1 MTCYYFKTNNVKYS
15 LVKSGKRGKY
25 MQHALTTLK
34 KYVKQENDKSAIIFR
49 KQGNIV
55 MHNHDCFE
63 LAYIIEGSTTHT
75 LDGKTET
82 IHAGAYYIID
92 HGSLHSYT
100 NSENIRIVNCLFL
113 AEIIDAALTN
123 CSSFDELMRV
133 CMIRYYKQYLGLT
146 PVNRIFY
153 DEDGT
158 ILKLLEEM
166 AKEYENRK
174 IGYQEVFRGKL
185 LEILI
190 LTMRKVIEQCE
201 DVPIEKIT
209 DSAIIRVAVHYFEAN
224 YQDKALLS
232 NFCQKHHYN
241 TQYISRRFKKET
253 GLTALEYLQKIR
265 IEKSCDL
272 LAGSKLT
279 ISEIAHQV
287 GYDDIKFFNRVFHKL
302 VGMTP
307 GEYRKTSH

>member
-1 MTCYYFKTNNVKYS
+1 
-15 LVKSGKRGKY
+15 
-25 MQHALTTLK
+25 MQHALVSLSK
-34 KYVKQENDKSAIIFR
+34 EAKRENDKLTIIFR
-49 KQGNIV
+49 KQGNV
-55 MHNHDCFE
+55 KMHSHDCFE
-63 LAYIIEGSTTHT
+63 LAYIMEGSTTQT

-82 IHAGAYYIID
+82 VHEGAYYIID
-92 HGSLHSYT
+92 HGSLHGYT

-113 AEIIDAALTN
+113 AEFVDAALTN

-133 CMIRYYKQYLGLT
+133 CLIRYYKQYLGLT

-158 ILKLLEEM
+158 ILKLLKEM
-166 AKEYENRK
+166 QKEYENRK

-190 LTMRKVIEQCE
+190 ITMRKVVEQYG

-209 DSAIIRVAVHYFEAN
+209 DSAIIREAVHYFEAN
-224 YQDKALLS
+224 YQEKALLS
-232 NFCQKHHYN
+232 NFCEKHHYN
-241 TQYISRRFKKET
+241 LQYISRRFKKET

-265 IEKSCDL
+265 IDKACNL

-279 ISEIAHQV
+279 IREIAHRT
-287 GYDDIKFFNRVFHKL
+287 GYDDIKFFNRVFRKM

-307 GEYRKTSH
+307 GEYRKQSNQTY

>member
-1 MTCYYFKTNNVKYS
+1 MQHATENSK
-15 LVKSGKRGKY
+15 KRNEN
-25 MQHALTTLK
+25 MQHALVNLK
-34 KYVKQENDKSAIIFR
+34 KEAKQETDKLTIIFR
-49 KQGNIV
+49 KQGNV
-55 MHNHDCFE
+55 KMHSHDCFE
-63 LAYIIEGSTTHT
+63 LAYITDGSAIQT

-82 IHAGAYYIID
+82 VQKGAYYFID
-92 HGSLHSYT
+92 HGSLHNYT
-100 NSENIRIVNCLFL
+100 NSENLELVNCLFL
-113 AEIIDAALTN
+113 AELIDASLAN
-123 CSSFDELMRV
+123 CSSFDELIRV

-153 DEDGT
+153 DEDGK

-166 AKEYENRK
+166 REEYKNQN
-174 IGYQEVFRGKL
+174 IGYEELFRGKL

-190 LTMRKVIEQCE
+190 LTMRKVVKQYG
-201 DVPIEKIT
+201 DVPIEKLT
-209 DSAIIRVAVHYFEAN
+209 DSTVIREAVYYFEAN

-232 NFCQKHHYN
+232 NFCKKYHYN
-241 TQYISRRFKKET
+241 PQYISRRFKKET

-279 ISEIAHQV
+279 IREIAQQT
-287 GYDDIKFFNRVFHKL
+287 GYDDIKFFNRVFRKM

-307 GEYRKTSH
+307 SEYRKKSN